1 MVMGDMEMTTEL
13 LVIGGGPAG
22 YSAALRA
29 AELGLDV
36 IIVDRRPSL
45 GGLCLHAGCIPAG
58 NLLHLARLLMD
69 TRRAGIMGLRFSE
82 PQIDLAAVR
91 AWQQRVIGGMTDNL
105 MQLAKQQGVL
115 VVRGRARFVNSAAV
129 RLEGAEISGV
139 KFKQALIA
147 TGSRPRPLPGT
158 VFSAGNKIM
167 DSTAALALT
176 EIPKTLLVV
185 GGGYV
190 GLELASIYA
199 ALGSRVTLLEKK
211 DRLLAK
217 ADADLVAPLENRLNE
232 EFAAVHL
239 GAEVQALTETAAGVA
254 VRYSQGSKTREQ
266 TAERAILTIGRIANT
281 HELGLDTTEATT
293 DSRGFIIIDEQQRT
307 SDQRIYAAG
316 DVAGGI
322 MLAHKAARQ
331 GRVAAEVISGKK
343 SSFDVRAIPSVV
355 YTEPQLAW
363 CGLTEE
369 EAKGQGIAHKI
380 SRQEASQG
388 RSRGFTKLLTNPAD
402 GRILGVGMVG
412 GNAEGFIGEAAL
424 AIEMGALAEDLALVL
439 HPFQNLAATEDNGAD
454 FHSMST
460 TGTTEG

>member
-1 MVMGDMEMTTEL
+1 
-13 LVIGGGPAG
+13 LVI
-22 YSAALRA
+22 
-29 AELGLDV
+29 
-36 IIVDRRPSL
+36 
-45 GGLCLHAGCIPAG
+45 
-58 NLLHLARLLMD
+58 
-69 TRRAGIMGLRFSE
+69 
-82 PQIDLAAVR
+82 
-91 AWQQRVIGGMTDNL
+91 
-105 MQLAKQQGVL
+105 
-115 VVRGRARFVNSAAV
+115 RGRVRFVNSAAV

-158 VFSAGNKIM
+158 VFSAGGKIM

-185 GGGYV
+185 GGGYI

-232 EFAAVHL
+232 ELAAIHL
-239 GAEVQALTETAAGVA
+239 GAEVQAITETAAGVT
-254 VRYSQGSKTREQ
+254 VRYSQGSQ
-266 TAERAILTIGRIANT
+266 TAERAILAIGRIANT
-281 HELGLDTTEATT
+281 HELGLDATAVT
-293 DSRGFIIIDEQQRT
+293 LDSRGFITIDEQQRT

-322 MLAHKAARQ
+322 MLAHRAARQ

-343 SSFDVRAIPSVV
+343 SAFDVRAIPSVV

-369 EAKGQGIAHKI
+369 EAKGQGIAHKV
-380 SRQEASQG
+380 SRQAESQG
-388 RSRGFTKLLTNPAD
+388 RSKGFTKLLTHPED

-439 HPFQNLAATEDNGAD
+439 HPIQNLAATEDNGAD
-454 FHSMST
+454 FHSRST
-460 TGTTEG
+460 TRNTEG